1 MKSHNLVIIALV
13 LLPFAAADLPMHC
26 IRDQVIGTWDFS
38 VGAETTSMEN
48 ARKFS
53 CGLAAP
59 KSAKVALM
67 SFAESRKMT
76 VKLSLPYTA
85 IDTVTKEQGTWTMIY
100 DEGMEIRIGGKKYF
114 AYFKYDLKP
123 SGKCVS
129 TCSETVNGYVHKDDR
144 SHWGCWK
151 GKRRGAPQIHEGM
164 PPPSEEMTKKEAIEE
179 TIKENSVDIGDHPQ
193 WHKMTYQ
200 PETAMVD
207 AINNLQTEWTAK
219 VYPQFAGKTLHE
231 LQMMGG
237 GRSKKQES
245 DLASFLQI
253 DAGSDQDIKQAIEEK
268 HKSAGHAKYNMP
280 KTFDWRNVSGK
291 NFLFPAIDQGSCGSC
306 YAVAV
311 SDMITS
317 RVAVQTNNTVR
328 VRIAAQEIIEC
339 GEKWNQGCDGGF
351 PYLASKYVADFGLT
365 SEGCY
370 PYAERGFNAP
380 SGYGRGCK
388 LDHLAASKP
397 NECKYRVKA
406 SKYNYIGGCYGCC
419 NEKDMM
425 KEIYENGP
433 IVIGFQVNM
442 QLLHYS
448 AGIFLQVDHDAKVLN
463 PWEET
468 NHAVLVVGWGVSA
481 KGTKYWIVKNS
492 WGAQWGDNGYFY
504 TERGT
509 DQMAFESM
517 AVAAVPI
524 VTNAHTVASHEVAF
538 QHKIV

>member
-48 ARKFS
+48 ARKFD

-59 KSAKVALM
+59 KSAKGALM

-306 YAVAV
+306 YAVAI

-328 VRIAAQEIIEC
+328 VRMAA
-339 GEKWNQGCDGGF
+339 
-351 PYLASKYVADFGLT
+351 
-365 SEGCY
+365 
-370 PYAERGFNAP
+370 
-380 SGYGRGCK
+380 
-388 LDHLAASKP
+388 
-397 NECKYRVKA
+397 
-406 SKYNYIGGCYGCC
+406 
-419 NEKDMM
+419 
-425 KEIYENGP
+425 
-433 IVIGFQVNM
+433 
-442 QLLHYS
+442 
-448 AGIFLQVDHDAKVLN
+448 
-463 PWEET
+463 
-468 NHAVLVVGWGVSA
+468 
-481 KGTKYWIVKNS
+481 
-492 WGAQWGDNGYFY
+492 
-504 TERGT
+504 
-509 DQMAFESM
+509 
-517 AVAAVPI
+517 
-524 VTNAHTVASHEVAF
+524 
-538 QHKIV
+538 